1 MTAARRSER
10 PLLGRT
16 ALVTGA
22 TRGIG
27 NAVAARL
34 LAAGAQVVLTGR
46 REDEA
51 ERAAADLQDRDPGAS
66 GATFGVGCEVRDR
79 ESVAALAEVVENECG
94 GLDILVNN
102 AGFGLYLPTPEL
114 PTADFAR
121 VVDTNLVGAY
131 RVVRACL
138 PLLLEAGERGLA
150 APPDSTDFAGAVVVN
165 LGSLAGRHPFRGG
178 AAYNASKFG
187 LIGLTEALM
196 LDLRDRGVR
205 CSVVMPGSVATGFAG
220 RSSDAGREWKLHPE
234 DVAEAVLQ
242 VVLTRP
248 RAHQSR
254 IELRPAYP
262 PTKKP

>member
-1 MTAARRSER
+1 MTPDRRGSR
-10 PLLGRT
+10 PLAGRT

-34 LAAGAQVVLTGR
+34 LAAGARVVLTGR
-46 REDEA
+46 SEGEA
-51 ERAAADLQDRDPGAS
+51 ERAAADLQARDPGAS
-66 GATFGVGCEVRDR
+66 SATFGVGCEVRD
-79 ESVAALAEVVENECG
+79 EGSVAALARVVRDECG

-102 AGFGLYLPTPEL
+102 AGLGLYLPTPEL
-114 PTADFAR
+114 PAADFAR
-121 VVDTNLVGAY
+121 VVETNLIGAY

-138 PLLLEAGERGLA
+138 PLLLAAGERRLA
-150 APPDSTDFAGAVVVN
+150 APPDSRDFAGAVVVN

-220 RSSDAGREWKLHPE
+220 RSPDAGRDWKLHPE

-254 IELRPAYP
+254 IELRPALP
-262 PTKKP
+262 PAKKP

>member
-1 MTAARRSER
+1 MTPDRRAPR
-10 PLLGRT
+10 PLAGRT

-27 NAVAARL
+27 KAVAARL
-34 LAAGAQVVLTGR
+34 LAAGARVVLTGR
-46 REDEA
+46 SEKEA
-51 ERAAADLQDRDPGAS
+51 ERAADDLQAQDPGAS
-66 GATFGVGCEVRDR
+66 AATFGVGCEVRDDG
-79 ESVAALAEVVENECG
+79 SVAALARVVRDECG

-102 AGFGLYLPTPEL
+102 AGLGLYLPTPEL
-114 PTADFAR
+114 TAADFAR

-138 PLLLEAGERGLA
+138 PLLLAAGERGLA
-150 APPDSTDFAGAVVVN
+150 APPDSRDFAGAVVVN

-220 RSSDAGREWKLHPE
+220 HSPDAGRDWKLHPE

-254 IELRPAYP
+254 IELRPALP
-262 PTKKP
+262 PAKKP

>member
-1 MTAARRSER
+1 MTPDRRSGSVLE
-10 PLLGRT
+10 GRT

-27 NAVAARL
+27 RAVAASL
-34 LAAGAQVVLTGR
+34 LAAGARVVLTGR
-46 REDEA
+46 SVEEA
-51 ERAAADLQDRDPGAS
+51 QRAADELQTEDPGVSPA
-66 GATFGVGCEVRDR
+66 AYGVGCEVRDE
-79 ESVAALAEVVENECG
+79 ESVRALADRIRAECG
-94 GLDILVNN
+94 ALDILVNN
-102 AGFGLYLPTPEL
+102 AGLGLYRPAPEL
-114 PTADFAR
+114 SVADFAR
-121 VVDTNLVGAY
+121 VVDTNLVGVY

-138 PLLLEAGERGLA
+138 PLLVEAGERGLE
-150 APPDSTDFAGAVVVN
+150 APESAGFAGAVVVN
-165 LGSLAGRHPFRGG
+165 IGSLAGRHPFRGG

-196 LDLRDRGVR
+196 LDLRDRGIR

-220 RSSDAGREWKLHPE
+220 RSPEDGRDWKLHPE

-254 IELRPAYP
+254 IEMRPAYP
-262 PTKKP
+262 PAKKP